1 MKNRLIKVLLVLVFV
16 ALIAPSA
23 VFSANKGTL
32 RITVVEPEAGVLPG
46 ATVALTSRDMM
57 GERSLISSNKG
68 EVLFINLVPSTYE
81 VKITLPGFNPV
92 ISKNVVVNSD
102 KETVLRV
109 EMRASTVEK
118 SVTVV
123 AQNPAV
129 DTKNTIVSEYV
140 SNTEVTTL
148 PVARDFVG
156 YIQLVSGANM
166 IPNSGGRDTGN
177 DPAPKGSINYNA
189 RGAALGGTDNVYF
202 LEGVDITGMSSQKAG
217 MTFNDEV
224 IQEEQVVS
232 SGASAEYGGGKGVIT
247 NIITKSGGNRFSGTL
262 NYYLQLDSFWGPY
275 HGLAAEDSR
284 LQAYKD
290 NKYDTAGT
298 LGGPIITNKLWFFIS
313 GQYRNNSNK
322 FNLTP
327 NASPTEEVTDYSEK
341 RYNGFGKLSFRP
353 TSNDAL
359 TLNFFIDKYDI
370 IGTRSVNSPISR
382 QNISH
387 NDYTSWTANYQRIFG
402 GASILT
408 VNYGHYGV
416 ASQGNPRYPE
426 AGQYE
431 QLTFLPGTQPLA
443 YAYMLGTSPTV
454 SDNKSMRDQFMV
466 TFEQYLGDMRLKA
479 GIAYSND
486 SDRIHSHII
495 GNEQLTSL
503 EPGLSGW
510 NLIDL
515 INAGVYSFSDFRN
528 LIIPKLNTS
537 WDSTSEF
544 YDLNDDHVV
553 TEAELGT
560 ATFTAPSPNGINFTR
575 WFEEHE
581 GVNTVRARRWTG
593 YLMDDWQ
600 ISKYWTLNAGVRFE
614 NHDYL
619 DSNGGEILHMK
630 TYVLPRIGL
639 SWDIGGRG
647 RQKLSL
653 FFGQY
658 TDPMDFRRIH
668 NAGDLSG
675 QLRHNQTWLANQWYS
690 VKSVGSAE
698 KRDYYFAVGTKDQL
712 SEELSLSYQR
722 DFGSQFSMLAQA
734 YYRND
739 RRIVED
745 VDIFLYVNTLPT
757 DPIWSSL
764 ALTWQDFGYPA
775 SGPPAGANYFI
786 ANLLGAKRD
795 IYGFDF
801 QLRKRFSNGSL
812 LVAQYSFK
820 DAWGNSVSDKEA
832 LHQGDMPEIDPRN
845 PWMWG
850 PLPGT
855 IPHMLKL
862 YGTYRTPFGLNLG
875 AVIYWQSGIVFT
887 ESNLQ
892 KDDYLNWNLNPEW
905 TELAKS
911 GQQHGPSW
919 FNIDFKLSYP
929 LKLGN
934 TRLELFTDLYNLT
947 DNQAG
952 WFVEPSRNNAQWAY
966 KQVNR
971 VLSPR
976 RLYLGARFNF

>member
-1 MKNRLIKVLLVLVFV
+1 MKNRLIKGFLVLALV
-16 ALIAPSA
+16 ALIAPSG

-32 RITVVEPEAGVLPG
+32 RVTIVEPDGVVLPG
-46 ATVALTSRDMM
+46 ATVTLSSPDMM
-57 GERSLISSNKG
+57 GERSLITNDKG

-81 VKITLPGFNPV
+81 VKTGLQGFNPV

-109 EMRASTVEK
+109 EMRTSTVEE

-123 AQNPAV
+123 AKNPDV
-129 DTKNTIVSEYV
+129 DTKNTIVSEYI

-189 RGAALGGTDNVYF
+189 RNAALGGTDNAYF

-247 NIITKSGGNRFSGTL
+247 NIITKSGGNRFSGSL

-298 LGGPIITNKLWFFIS
+298 LGGPIITDKLWFFIS

-327 NASPTEEVTDYSEK
+327 NASPTEEATDYSEK
-341 RYNGFGKLSFRP
+341 RYNGFGKLTFRP

-359 TLNFFIDKYDI
+359 TLSFFLDKYDI
-370 IGTRSVNSPISR
+370 IGTRSVNSPIGR
-382 QNISH
+382 QNITH
-387 NDYTSWTANYQRIFG
+387 NDYTSYTANYQHIFG
-402 GASILT
+402 ANSILT

-416 ASQGNPRYPE
+416 ANQGRPRYPE

-431 QLTFLPGTQPLA
+431 QLTFLPGTQPPA

-454 SDNKSMRDQFMV
+454 SDNKSVRDQFMV
-466 TFEQYLGDMRLKA
+466 TFEHYLGEMRLKA

-486 SDRIHSHII
+486 SDRIYSHII

-503 EPGLSGW
+503 EPGLAGST
-510 NLIDL
+510 LMDL

-528 LIIPKLNTS
+528 LIIPKLNAQ

-544 YDLNDDHVV
+544 YDLNDDGVV

-560 ATFTAPSPNGINFTR
+560 ATFTAPSPNGIYLTR

-581 GVNTVRARRWTG
+581 GTNTVHAHRWTG
-593 YLMDDWQ
+593 YLMDDWR

-614 NHDYL
+614 NHDYR
-619 DSNGGEILHMK
+619 DSSGSDILHMK
-630 TYVLPRIGL
+630 TYLLPRIGL

-647 RQKLSL
+647 RQKLTL
-653 FFGQY
+653 FYGQY

-675 QLRHNQTWLANQWYS
+675 QLRHNQTWLADGWYT
-690 VKSVGSAE
+690 VKSVGSAV

-712 SEELSLSYQR
+712 SGELSLSYAR
-722 DFGSQFSMLAQA
+722 ELGGKFSMFAQA
-734 YYRND
+734 YYRDD

-745 VDIFLYVNTLPT
+745 VDIFLYVDTLPT

-812 LVAQYSFK
+812 MVAQYSFK
-820 DAWGNSVSDKEA
+820 DAWGNSTSDKEA
-832 LHQGDMPEIDPRN
+832 LHQGDMPELDPRN

-862 YGTYRTPFGLNLG
+862 YGTYRTPFGLNIG
-875 AVIYWQSGIVFT
+875 AVIYWQSGIIFS

-892 KDDYLNWNLNPEW
+892 KDDYLNWPLNPEW

-919 FNIDFKLSYP
+919 YNIDFKLSYP

-934 TRLELFTDLYNLT
+934 TRLEIFTDLYNLT

-952 WFVEPSRNNAQWAY
+952 WFVEPSRNNPQWAY
-966 KQVNR
+966 EQVNR